1 MGGNESKN
9 SKKKIEFK
17 EIEEL
22 INLNRITDKNIIKI
36 YNDIKN
42 NIILK
47 KQKNLFYYI
56 SSNYK
61 SLFNFIP
68 ISKQKENFVKYIFFI
83 LYNDNNLS
91 LFEDYLQNY
100 YKNNKKEF
108 YKLILCYNPPYSM
121 RYILYKTMKKIIIND
136 EKKLFY
142 KNLSEEENTID
153 LKNEDYI
160 KKDIYRTFNKE
171 KISEENIK
179 KLENILI
186 NFTKID
192 KTIGY
197 CQGMNFIVGF
207 FLKITDFDEIESFY
221 LFLNFFQNIRGF
233 YINNFPLYKIYLYI
247 FNYHFKIFFPNI
259 FKHFEKNELSLEFW
273 VGKWFQTL
281 FIINCPHDIVC
292 KIFDYLYIF
301 DISYLL
307 SFTFSILYFYEKDL
321 LELKDNSDIIY
332 FFNEILYPKNNLKK
346 ISYYDIKNNIINL
359 DSVFKQSEKYYKI
372 IQKDFEK
379 LKMEYIDKNNIKIE
393 DLYKNYEIL
402 INNDNNIKKK
412 GTMTITTTTDISDLF
427 VNIENESSIHQ
438 YNNNNRTNKNIIDDN
453 FSDDIVSD
461 DDSLVINNL
470 NNYILNT
477 EH

>member
-1 MGGNESKN
+1 MGGNDSKN

-22 INLNRITDKNIIKI
+22 INSNKITDKNIIKI
-36 YNDIKN
+36 YNNIKD

-47 KQKNLFYYI
+47 AQKNLFYYI

-61 SLFNFIP
+61 SLYNFIP

-83 LYNDNNLS
+83 LYNDNNLT

-100 YKNNKKEF
+100 YKTNKKEF
-108 YKLILCYNPPYSM
+108 YKLILNYNPPYSM
-121 RYILYKTMKKIIIND
+121 RYILYKTIKKIVIND
-136 EKKLFY
+136 EKKIFY

-153 LKNEDYI
+153 IKNEDYI

-171 KISEENIK
+171 KISDKNIK

-192 KTIGY
+192 KKLGY
-197 CQGMNFIVGF
+197 CQGMNFIAGF
-207 FLKITDFDEIESFY
+207 FLKITDFEEIESFF

-247 FNYHFKIFFPNI
+247 FNYYFKIFFPNI

-281 FIINCPHDIVC
+281 FTINCPHDIVC
-292 KIFDYLYIF
+292 RIFDYLYIF

-321 LELKDNSDIIY
+321 LNLKDNSDIID
-332 FFNEILYPKNNLKK
+332 FFNEVLYPKNNLKK
-346 ISYYDIKNNIINL
+346 INYFDIKNNIINL
-359 DSVFKQSEKYYKI
+359 DSVFKHSKKYYEI

-379 LKMEYIDKNNIKIE
+379 LKTEYINKNNINID

-402 INNDNNIKKK
+402 IKNDKNNIKKK
-412 GTMTITTTTDISDLF
+412 GTITITTTTDISDLF
-427 VNIENESSIHQ
+427 VNIENENSIQ
-438 YNNNNRTNKNIIDDN
+438 PYNNDVRINKNIIDDEY
-453 FSDDIVSD
+453 DIVSD
-461 DDSLVINNL
+461 DDNIVINNL